1 LEFINNFIA
10 YSLEKCEIKRFGFYK
25 VSFFSD
31 LNDLDL
37 MEKIEEQIVALEH
50 KISFIETLL
59 EKDYS
64 DWTNKEKN
72 KYGNHEQLR
81 EKEKQLRREK
91 EQLREEKKQL
101 REKENQLRREKE
113 QLREEKNLLLR
124 QLPLVPSSS
133 VPLVPHHLHPM
144 VEGMKL
150 S

>member
-1 LEFINNFIA
+1 
-10 YSLEKCEIKRFGFYK
+10 
-25 VSFFSD
+25 
-31 LNDLDL
+31 

-50 KISFIETLL
+50 KISFIETLS

-72 KYGNHEQLR
+72 KYGNY
-81 EKEKQLRREK
+81 

>member
-81 EKEKQLRREK
+81 EKEKQLR
-91 EQLREEKKQL
+91 
-101 REKENQLRREKE
+101 
-113 QLREEKNLLLR
+113 EEKNLLLRR